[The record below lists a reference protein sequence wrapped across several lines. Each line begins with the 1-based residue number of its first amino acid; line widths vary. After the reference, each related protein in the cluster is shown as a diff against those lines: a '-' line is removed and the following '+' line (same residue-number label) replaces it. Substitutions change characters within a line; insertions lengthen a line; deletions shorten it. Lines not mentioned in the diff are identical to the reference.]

1 MISTLPKFIVE
12 VLSNKHNRKAFDCG
26 VDDLNKFIQQYAL
39 QNQKKH
45 FARTYVC
52 CNDSKIIGYY
62 TLSFGSV
69 SRESAPN
76 ILTQGMGRYQVPAL
90 ILGRLA
96 IDKEYQNAGFGM
108 ALLKDAVLRAKQA
121 EQIGGLRAIVVHTKD
136 ATAQAFYAKYGF
148 ISSLDDPLTLFFPIE
163 FDF

>member
-1 MISTLPKFIVE
+1 VE
-12 VLSNKHNRKAFDCG
+12 VLSNKHDRNSFDCG
-26 VDDLNKFIQQYAL
+26 IDDLNKFIKQYAL

-52 CNDSKIIGYY
+52 CMGSQIVGYY

-69 SRESAPN
+69 NRENAPDV
-76 ILTQGMGRYQVPAL
+76 LTRGMGKYQIPAL
-90 ILGRLA
+90 VLGRLA
-96 IDKEYQNAGFGM
+96 IDIQYQGAGFGA
-108 ALLKDAVLRAKQA
+108 ALLKDAVLRAKQD
-121 EQIGGLRAIVVHTKD
+121 EQIGGLRVIVVHAKD
-136 ATAQAFYAKYGF
+136 LAAQAFYMKYGF